1 MTGMEKFYYDPS
13 HYAGYSAVENLT
25 RAAKP
30 NYTHD
35 DIVRW
40 LESQDAYTLH
50 RPLRRKFPRLH
61 YNVTNIDDVWEADL
75 IELRNLKSY
84 NDGYSYLLVI
94 IDVLSKFV
102 WVEPIKD
109 KTSASVKDAFQ
120 RVLARSEGRVPV
132 YLQTDKGKEFIGRTL
147 QTFLKENDIRFR
159 VVRNPDVKVAI
170 VERFNRTLKERMWRY
185 FTHKNTRRY
194 FDVLQ
199 DIVRAY
205 NHTRHS
211 STRMQPAT
219 VTREN
224 ARIAREN
231 ITRRWPKGKVS
242 SEKRGRKVKFRVGD
256 FVRISSAKAAFEK
269 GYEARWSEEI
279 FRIHRVLV
287 WRKPPVY
294 ELADLAGEVVDGI
307 FYEQELARVEKN
319 LQEEQ
324 FIVDRVIKSRGRG
337 ANKQVLVSWRGYPSK
352 FDSWI
357 AASDLISLRD
367 GEGTISRSST
377 EQ

>member
-1 MTGMEKFYYDPS
+1 MSELEKLYYDPT
-13 HYAGYSAVENLT
+13 HYAGFSAVENLT

-30 NYTHD
+30 NFARNNVVH
-35 DIVRW
+35 W
-40 LESQDAYTLH
+40 LESQDAYSLH

-61 YNVTNIDDVWEADL
+61 YNVTNIDDVWEGDL

-84 NDGYSYLLVI
+84 NDGYSYILVI

-102 WVEPIKD
+102 WVEPLHD
-109 KTSASVKDAFQ
+109 KTGACVTKAFQ
-120 RVLARSEGRVPV
+120 RVLAKSKGRVPV
-132 YLQTDKGKEFIGRTL
+132 YLQTDKGKEFIGHPLRK
-147 QTFLKENDIRFR
+147 FLEENDIRFR
-159 VVRNPDVKVAI
+159 VTRNPDVKAAI

-194 FDVLQ
+194 IDVLQ
-199 DIVRAY
+199 DIVHAY

-211 STRMQPAT
+211 ATRMQPAV

-231 ITRRWPKGKVS
+231 ITHRWKDVNKI
-242 SEKRGRKVKFRVGD
+242 KNAKYHVGD
-256 FVRISSAKAAFEK
+256 LVRVSRAKGTFEK
-269 GYEARWSEEI
+269 GYEANWTEEI
-279 FRIHRVLV
+279 FRIQRIFE
-287 WRKPPVY
+287 WRKPRVY
-294 ELADLAGEVVDGI
+294 ELSDLAGEVIDGI

-319 LQEEQ
+319 LQEAE
-324 FIVDRVIKSRGRG
+324 FIVDRVIKSKGRG
-337 ANKQVLVSWRGYPSK
+337 ANKQLLVSWRGYPSK

-357 AASDLISLRD
+357 PASSLSHLRD
-367 GEGTISRSST
+367 GGNGAISHDSS

>member
-1 MTGMEKFYYDPS
+1 MSELKNLYYDPA
-13 HYAGYSAVENLT
+13 HYAGYSAVDNLA

-30 NYTHD
+30 NFSRNE
-35 DIVRW
+35 VARW

-94 IDVLSKFV
+94 IDVISKFV
-102 WVEPIKD
+102 WVEPLRN
-109 KTSASVKDAFQ
+109 KTSAAVIKAFQ
-120 RVLARSEGRVPV
+120 RVLSRSEGRVPV
-132 YLQTDKGKEFIGRTL
+132 YLQTDKGKEFVARPMKK
-147 QTFLKENDIRFR
+147 FLEENDIRFR
-159 VVRNPDVKVAI
+159 VTRNPDIKAAI

-194 FDVLQ
+194 IDVLQ

-205 NHTRHS
+205 NYTRHT
-211 STRMQPAT
+211 STRLQPAC

-231 ITRRWPKGKVS
+231 ITRRWNDKVIKKRKAKYHVDDLVRVSRAKGT
-242 SEKRGRKVKFRVGD
+242 
-256 FVRISSAKAAFEK
+256 FEK
-269 GYEARWSEEI
+269 GYEPGWSEEI
-279 FRIHRVLV
+279 FRIHRILE
-287 WRKPPVY
+287 WRKPRVY
-294 ELADLAGEVVDGI
+294 ELSDLAGEVIDGI

-319 LQEEQ
+319 LQEEE

-337 ANKQVLVSWRGYPSK
+337 ANKQVLVSWCGYPSK
-352 FDSWI
+352 FNTWI
-357 AASDLISLRD
+357 PASSLTQLQD
-367 GEGTISRSST
+367 GAILHGAS
-377 EQ
+377 EQQ